1 MRNRIREQRTQREM
15 SQAETGK
22 EPGQPGG
29 DVSEVT
35 LAADGD
41 QTILILDQPGLP
53 GRVGQPAAQNRY
65 LLFEERDLR
74 GEAFDLV
81 VMPRGKRAVI
91 TSGHAPT
98 SFRKQ
103 VPPRPYLSAAL
114 S

>member
-1 MRNRIREQRTQREM
+1 MPTRDESGRSRHE
-15 SQAETGK
+15 
-22 EPGQPGG
+22 
-29 DVSEVT
+29 DEVKSLT
-35 LAADGD
+35 AQISFLDEEIAVLRRRLADSPR
-41 QTILILDQPGLP
+41 QV
-53 GRVGQPAAQNRY
+53 R
-65 LLFEERDLR
+65 LLEERDLR
-74 GEAFDLV
+74 GEALDLV